1 MTAASF
7 FHWAEGV
14 LLTAA
19 RLAVLFIAV
28 PPFAGI
34 AVPALA
40 RIVLI
45 VALAAGMAGSGI
57 VSGISLTSPLE
68 LVSALL
74 HEVMVGAA
82 LAAGLFAGFGS
93 FQFAG
98 RLLDFQIGY
107 GMASLVDLATR
118 NQMPLLGVL
127 LSSAATVYFFC
138 IDGHLALLRLFRL
151 SLVKI
156 PPGTGLMGIDPTA
169 IVAQFAMTFSFG
181 FVLVAPVVLCL
192 LLVDVGMAFMSR
204 SMPQMN
210 VFMMSLALKVFVGLM
225 VFAMTVPLAAGSI
238 ERVFETVFNFWEG
251 WAD

>member
-7 FHWAEGV
+7 FLWAGDV
-14 LLTAA
+14 LLTAT
-19 RLAVLFIAV
+19 RLAMLFVAV

-34 AVPALA
+34 PVPAVA

-45 VALAAGMAGSGI
+45 VGLAIGVGSGMTFG
-57 VSGISLTSPLE
+57 VSALDPMA

-74 HEVMVGAA
+74 HEVVVGGA
-82 LAAGLFAGFGS
+82 LAAGLFAVFGV

-107 GMASLVDLATR
+107 GMAGLVDLATR
-118 NQMPLLGVL
+118 NHMPLLGAL
-127 LSSAATVYFFC
+127 LSSVATVYFFC
-138 IDGHLALLRLFRL
+138 IDGHLTLLRLFRL
-151 SLVKI
+151 SLDKM
-156 PPGTGLMGIDPTA
+156 PPGSGVLSLDPLA
-169 IVAQFAMTFSFG
+169 IVGQFAMTFSFG

-192 LLVDVGMAFMSR
+192 LLVDIGMAFMSR

-210 VFMMSLALKVFVGLM
+210 VFMMSLALKVFVGLLI
-225 VFAMTVPLAAGSI
+225 FAVVIPLAGSVI
-238 ERVFETVFNFWEG
+238 ERVFEAMFHFWAG